1 MRCTQQHGFLTI
13 FVLSF
18 VWLFNDNGYMESPD
32 RSNEVEFAR
41 QRKQEVHVEG
51 TLAVS
56 KTNPPFKMWLF
67 PKDSMT
73 DVILKSGLYEPEET
87 QFISYVASQCEDK
100 TPRWAVDIGAN
111 VGFHSLHMAALEMN
125 VISFEPSPDT
135 VSLLR
140 RSMGEN
146 GFGKPRMHIIQAAVS
161 DSVGTGRLV
170 RHKDSSGMTI
180 LQRTDEEDGV
190 ASTLPF
196 GVQDVIANN
205 IPLIK
210 AESSMDSIIPK
221 GDHKNLCLLKVD
233 AEGHELQAFKGVNLH
248 RYRFKFLTFE
258 FFPELLVKAGKIAP
272 LDLIM
277 FIQSIGYECATEPMF
292 LKANQGLLTTAEE
305 VKSWYEGTVVNAGRT
320 ASSFHLN
327 LYCRLR

>member
-1 MRCTQQHGFLTI
+1 MRGSPRYGFLTFI
-13 FVLSF
+13 LLSIL
-18 VWLFNDNGYMESPD
+18 WFNDNGYIESPD
-32 RSNEVEFAR
+32 LSNEVKGAS
-41 QRKQEVHVEG
+41 QRKENHVEG

-67 PKDSMT
+67 PDDSMT
-73 DVILKSGLYEPEET
+73 SVILKSGLYEAEET
-87 QFISYVASQCEDK
+87 TFISYVASQCEHT

-140 RSMGEN
+140 RSMEEN
-146 GFGKPRMHIIQAAVS
+146 GFGRPRMHIIPAAVS

-180 LQRTDEEDGV
+180 LQRNEEEEDVV
-190 ASTLPF
+190 ASPLPF

-221 GDHKNLCLLKVD
+221 GDHKYLCLLKVD
-233 AEGHELQAFKGVNLH
+233 AEGHELHAFKGVNLH
-248 RYRFKFLTFE
+248 RYRFKFITFE
-258 FFPELLVKAGKIAP
+258 FFPELLLKAGKTAP
-272 LDLIM
+272 LDLIL
-277 FIQSIGYECATEPMF
+277 FIQSIGYDCATDPMV
-292 LKANQGLLTTAEE
+292 LKANQGLLTTADE
-305 VKSWYEGTVVNAGRT
+305 VKLWYESKVVNASRT